1 MTGNGVMQNGITVI
15 EQYGVNLDRL
25 QVGDRVGVVRK
36 DNGTLHFWV
45 NGVDQGPAA
54 INVPENVYGVID
66 LYGQA
71 AQATIVDVSEC
82 DDTPDTGNS
91 TISNTTLFSES
102 PLRFHNIHGKNA
114 TLFNNNLS
122 ASRTNSLTEFND
134 AIVFSNRPL
143 RQRELFEVSIDLIV
157 RHWSGNIEI
166 GVVGTRP
173 EDLQIGANK
182 SDFVTNYSVILCG
195 PMIFHNQKK
204 IRSNIL
210 TDLDSLSTGTRVGV
224 MRNGNYIH
232 FFINGI
238 DQGPACA
245 CTSPTLWAIV
255 DLYGQCVQVSLTQ
268 NATAELRA
276 PYAISENSQSYQA
289 ASVIQPFALDTRH
302 CWTAVSGDDLSL
314 SLNGTVVS
322 RYFNF
327 NTAVSSGIAFSQH
340 PLNANCPFEFKILTH
355 NLLLAGKYIYMNEYR
370 RERESV

>member
-1 MTGNGVMQNGITVI
+1 MMTGNGVMQNGITVI

-71 AQATIVDVSEC
+71 AQASIVDTSEC
-82 DDTPDTGNS
+82 DTPDTGNS
-91 TISNTTLFSES
+91 TISNTTLYSES
-102 PLRFHNIHGKNA
+102 PLKFHNIHGRNA
-114 TLFNNNLS
+114 TVFNNNLS

-143 RQRELFEVSIDLIV
+143 RQRELFEVVIDLIV

-166 GVVGTRP
+166 GVIGTRP
-173 EDLQIGANK
+173 EDLQMCSSK

-195 PMIFHNQKK
+195 PLIFHNQKK
-204 IRSNIL
+204 MRSNIL
-210 TDLDSLSTGTRVGV
+210 TNLDKLNTGTRVGV
-224 MRNGNYIH
+224 MRNGNFIH
-232 FFINGI
+232 FFINGV

-245 CTSPTLWAIV
+245 CNTPSLWAIV

-268 NATAELRA
+268 NSSPELRA

-289 ASVIQPFALDTRH
+289 NSVMQPFTFNIRH
-302 CWTAVSGDDLSL
+302 CWTAISGNDLSL
-314 SLNGTVVS
+314 SLNGTIVS
-322 RYFNF
+322 RFYNY
-327 NTAVSSGIAFSQH
+327 NTAVSSGIAFSQY
-340 PLNANCPFEFKILTH
+340 PLTPNCPFEFKILTH
-355 NLLLAGKYIYMNEYR
+355 NLLLAGKVYF
-370 RERESV
+370 SL